1 MRPSI
6 VAVSATECL
15 RELLDM
21 RIAGREI
28 KGSNVETIIIPRGE
42 KAIVFKAQALLDET
56 VVEALCPRPKPRVS
70 IGKGGKR
77 IERTEEKS
85 YQDALNEWGERRV
98 AWLVLKSLEATED
111 LEWDTVDLNDPNTWL
126 NYKQELIDAG
136 FSDAERARIIEGVM
150 AANGLS
156 ESKVEEARQRFLLS
170 MQEESE
176 A

>member
-1 MRPSI
+1 
-6 VAVSATECL
+6 
-15 RELLDM
+15 M
-21 RIAGREI
+21 RIGGREI
-28 KGSNVETIIIPRGE
+28 KGSNIETIVIPRGDDQ
-42 KAIVFKAQALLDET
+42 IILKAQAVLDDS
-56 VVEALCPRPKPRVS
+56 VVDALCPRPKPRVS

-77 IERTEEKS
+77 VERVEEQS

-98 AWLVLKSLEATED
+98 AWLIIKSLEATED
-111 LEWDTVDLNDPNTWL
+111 LEWDTVNPDDPSTWL
-126 NYKQELIDAG
+126 NYKKELLDSG

-170 MQEESE
+170 MEAESG